1 MIVPPYKVA
10 YMMDE
15 DANLLYSNFFY
26 THAESEAFASKVR
39 AKGGTPIV
47 MVAEYQPDNPTDEQS
62 FVWALLPGPNV
73 FKIRTATFLTSP
85 KFYVPLILGIL
96 IFLLLRKNNGLS
108 RVVV

>member
-1 MIVPPYKVA
+1 MVPPYKVA
-10 YMMDE
+10 WMQGADVSI
-15 DANLLYSNFFY
+15 LYSRFFY
-26 THAESEAFASKVR
+26 TQTEARQFAQNVVE
-39 AKGGTPIV
+39 KGGEPLI
-47 MVAEYQPDNPTDEQS
+47 MVAKVQPTNEDAQQYYE
-62 FVWALLPGPNV
+62 WELLPGPNV